1 VFALVFGLLARFA
14 PTEVRDSS
22 AGGRELNLRPY
33 AIGLLSREPVS
44 NSVLVLVLAMLAAF

>member
-22 AGGRELNLRPY
+22 AGGREFNLRPY

-44 NSVLVLVLAMLAAF
+44 NSVLVLVLAILAAF